1 LFDNRPEFSFRTRKE
16 AIHRMKSEV
25 FDVLVIGGGITG
37 IGTAWDASTRGL
49 KVALIEKNDFAEGT
63 SSRSSKLI
71 HGGLRY
77 LENREFKLVFEALS
91 ERSFLLDSCPNLVRP
106 LPFYMPIYKGGAHA
120 AALISAG
127 MWLYDLLALF
137 RSPKTHRRLSP
148 AQTQKELPM
157 LKGDGLTATFQ
168 YFDAS
173 MWDDVLVVEVARQAA
188 EAGAALATQVE
199 ALAPVGNLER
209 IQEYQVR
216 DRLLNEAF
224 NIRFKKLIV
233 CTGAWSDVIGQQIDG
248 QRWRNWIAPSRGLHL
263 VFDWKRLPIPGA
275 VVMEHPKDGRISFA
289 IPRKDFG
296 PGLTMVGTT
305 DGPLRG
311 RPDDVANDAEA
322 VAQDTLYLMDLL
334 SRYFPTLD
342 LTEEDI
348 VSKTMGVRPLM
359 NPSRHGSEGVSL
371 QKVSREHTIEEI
383 SGHAV
388 MVAGG
393 KYTTFRT
400 MAEEIVDEALKDD
413 VIQAEKSPDTH
424 VPICPEAA
432 PDLVAHARAEAK
444 QRGWAVPEELF
455 DRYGASALEV
465 FKIHRE
471 ECNRTHKVDDPEGFP
486 CFEAQYRYSVR
497 KLMVLKPEDFLRR
510 RLPVEL
516 ARKDHGDPWRE
527 ILESIGKQEGL

>member
-1 LFDNRPEFSFRTRKE
+1 
-16 AIHRMKSEV
+16 MKSEV
-25 FDVLVIGGGITG
+25 FDLLVIGGGITG
-37 IGTAWDASTRGL
+37 VGTAWDASTRGL

-137 RSPKTHRRLSP
+137 RTPKTHRRLSA
-148 AQTQKELPM
+148 AQTKKELPM
-157 LKGDGLTATFQ
+157 LKGADLTATFQ

-173 MWDDVLVVEVARQAA
+173 MWDDALVVEVARHAA
-188 EAGAALATQVE
+188 EAGAALASQVE
-199 ALAPVGNLER
+199 AIAPVGDLSR

-216 DRLLNEAF
+216 DRVLNETF
-224 NIRFKKLIV
+224 HVRFKKLIV
-233 CTGAWSDVIGQQIDG
+233 CTGAWSDVIGQQIEG

-263 VFDWKRLPIPGA
+263 VFDWKRLPLPGA

-296 PGLTMVGTT
+296 AGVTMVGTT

-311 RPDDVANDAEA
+311 KAEDVDRDQESHQ
-322 VAQDTLYLMDLL
+322 QDTLYLMDMLD
-334 SRYFPTLD
+334 RYFPD
-342 LTEEDI
+342 LKLTKDDI
-348 VSKTMGVRPLM
+348 VGTTMGVRPLM
-359 NPSRHGSEGVSL
+359 NPSRHGSEGVAL
-371 QKVSREHTIEEI
+371 QKVSREHTIEEVA
-383 SGHAV
+383 GRAV

-413 VIQAEKSPDTH
+413 VIAATKASDTR
-424 VPICPEAA
+424 VAICPEAS
-432 PDLVAHARAEAK
+432 PDVVLHARAEAQ
-444 QRGWAVPEELF
+444 QRGWKIPDELF
-455 DRYGASALEV
+455 ERYGAAALEV

-471 ECNRTHKVDDPEGFP
+471 ECGRDMKISDPEGFP

-510 RLPVEL
+510 RLPVEIS
-516 ARKDHGDPWRE
+516 RKDRGDPWRE
-527 ILESIGKQEGL
+527 ALVRIGKQEGL